1 MIVQSTINPDPFW
14 VRYVRFGSAG
24 IRLRKNI
31 TQSTNNGDI
40 IFAYDEVEV
49 TIPVQPNL
57 EDYITANFDSLYKQ
71 GNTNF

>member
-1 MIVQSTINPDPFW
+1 MIVQSTIKPDPFW
-14 VRYVRFGSAG
+14 VRYVRFRSAG